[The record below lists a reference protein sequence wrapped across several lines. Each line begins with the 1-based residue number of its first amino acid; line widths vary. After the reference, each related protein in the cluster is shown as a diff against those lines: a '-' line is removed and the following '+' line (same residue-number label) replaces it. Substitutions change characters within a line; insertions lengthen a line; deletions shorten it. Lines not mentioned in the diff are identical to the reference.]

1 MQNQAEFRLP
11 AVAGLEP
18 NILPPD
24 VTSSTCAVER
34 HIHGSRWLQQRL
46 GLGVVGV
53 STYRGVA
60 WCLFLPF
67 VITSYRLIT
76 RLNKGNSKLFAMSEV
91 SESDSEYNSSDEE
104 LQEAFARGSLKS
116 GLNVA
121 VETSDKQSKNCVSLM
136 KQKLDEIKL
145 NLPWI
150 EMLDMV
156 NAPAPLAP
164 ELALQMQEQEVR
176 RAKQLQGN
184 KKLPQYNPSEDPVL
198 NDFRRENMFHRQAQ
212 GAVMDGINRLKK
224 LGIVT
229 SRPDDYFAEMAKSD
243 EHMQKVRENLMKKQS
258 IAQRS
263 EKVRQ
268 MRQQKKVAKQM
279 QVEATLKKHA
289 EKRKM
294 MEEVKK
300 YRKGVRK
307 DLDFLDDKK
316 KLQNKQP
323 NHRMNSKAQLKM
335 KMKATKYGYG
345 GKKRGS
351 KWNTRSSSADVSE
364 YKRPPK
370 PGDNRKRK
378 DGKGKQR
385 LGKSRRTQMK
395 AKRKS

>member
-1 MQNQAEFRLP
+1 
-11 AVAGLEP
+11 
-18 NILPPD
+18 
-24 VTSSTCAVER
+24 
-34 HIHGSRWLQQRL
+34 
-46 GLGVVGV
+46 
-53 STYRGVA
+53 
-60 WCLFLPF
+60 
-67 VITSYRLIT
+67 
-76 RLNKGNSKLFAMSEV
+76 
-91 SESDSEYNSSDEE
+91 
-104 LQEAFARGSLKS
+104 
-116 GLNVA
+116 
-121 VETSDKQSKNCVSLM
+121 M

-150 EMLDMV
+150 ERLDMM

-184 KKLPQYNPSEDPVL
+184 KKLPQYKPSEDPVL
-198 NDFRRENMFHRQAQ
+198 NDFRRENIFHRQAQ
-212 GAVMDGINRLKK
+212 GAVMEGINRLKK
-224 LGIVT
+224 LGIPT

-243 EHMQKVRENLMKKQS
+243 EHMQKVRENLMKKQM

-268 MRQQKKVAKQM
+268 LRQQKKIAKQM

-289 EKRKM
+289 EKRKL

-300 YRKGVRK
+300 YRKGIRK

-316 KLQNKQP
+316 KPQVKPHP
-323 NHRMNSKAQLKM
+323 NRKMNTKAQLKM
-335 KMKATKYGYG
+335 KMKAAKYGYG

-351 KWNTRSSSADVSE
+351 KWNTKSSSADVSE

-370 PGDNRKRK
+370 PGEGKGK
-378 DGKGKQR
+378 GKGGKGKQR
-385 LGKSRRTQMK
+385 LGKNRRMQMK